1 MVFCLFP
8 NFERPDIYIC
18 HVVSFKIGSKL
29 LSDNYGIFEMLIN
42 NFKIKHG
49 KLWIEGYHGQ
59 NQDPRKNKTVS
70 PNHLKY
76 YQNNANK

>member
-59 NQDPRKNKTVS
+59 NHDPRKNKTVS